1 MVKRWTR
8 SLLFGAMACLVA
20 LSALAQTTTSGVV
33 EGRVRDQAGNPIA
46 DATVTAVANRAPAAS
61 VTDSQGRFVIPNLP
75 PGTYKVRAEAP
86 GKAAVIQEPIVV
98 SINSRS
104 RVDFTLVGGQTETV
118 TVTAEAPIVDTKSV
132 TTGGN
137 FKVDDFIE
145 QLPVGRNLAATLTL
159 APGVESG
166 GGTGAGN
173 YSISGSSGLENSYVV
188 DGVNITNTGY
198 GGIGSYNIIYGSL
211 GTGVT
216 YDFLEEFQVKTGG
229 IDVEFGQA
237 TGGVVNTVVKAGT
250 NDLSGQVSLYAGAPI
265 NEFKQTSLFVGAVNS
280 AKGDWGDNAQ
290 YDMGVSVGGPIM
302 KDKLFYFVA
311 YNPVFTKQAATI
323 ESIALPTDIGDSSP
337 NPDAPL
343 YNPTATYPAA
353 AAGIQVRDRTSN
365 NCAGKITWYANPNH
379 RLELSAF
386 GDPSTG
392 DAGPQRFSLRTI
404 DFPQGGGLSDIT
416 YGANNYTLK
425 YDAVFTPNLFMTAQL
440 GRHDG
445 KFEETS
451 SLNHSRYT
459 DQRQLRC
466 FLSPRLCAPGQA
478 RDNAATWAFGGV
490 GFISNSTDVN
500 DQFKTV
506 LTWTTGNNEVKG
518 GVSYDKIEY
527 TDRQDYTGASNT
539 LRFTI
544 DADNT
549 GNIQGGAAGLAA
561 ALANDCTTG
570 NPAADCSITYDTR
583 GGVLA
588 TMRATGAGL
597 ATLQWR
603 TDRGRVSPNAGPT
616 ETKDFAL
623 FVQDTWTF
631 TPKWTLKAGVR
642 ASQQKITG
650 SGDYTLPFTQDI
662 FGTRTL
668 VPATFVAGE
677 YKFDWTFAP
686 RVGLTWD
693 MKGDGRSKAYVN
705 AARYF
710 ERIPN
715 DLAIRA
721 LSNEA
726 GLGTTTFSSWDI
738 TNGNPG
744 VQTNSASIRG
754 GQTRVEDGTKLPYV
768 DEFVLGWQ
776 QELGRD
782 TSYEVRGIYREQ
794 GRALEDV
801 QFNSVEA
808 TENYYSYAYFGAMP
822 GFEANGITPFIDQ
835 VPFPS
840 DPQTFSPDG
849 GLTFLPGAPFGEY
862 VLANPGENTSA
873 GFPTAVRK
881 YYALE
886 FLLNKRFGDHWLFYG
901 NMRFSRLRGNY
912 EGLYR
917 NDNGQSDPNIS
928 SLFDFP
934 NTPILAGQFAPGPL
948 NTDRPFSM
956 KLYGAYQW
964 DNGVN
969 LGAALNVAAGVPRTP
984 LLAHP
989 NGFYQN
995 SGEVPGQ
1002 NPLYYW
1008 YSDTGN
1014 CGQNTD
1020 GDNLLCFTTGTALDF
1035 FSDTTAQAQFA
1046 AWNFPH
1052 LFSYNEAGRGFLG
1065 RTATETTLDL
1075 SASWQHQFSRW
1086 ATFAVGATMF
1096 NVLNSRETTLF
1107 DDNVELQAGVT
1118 DPDYLKPLA
1127 FQDSRNIRV
1136 FARWSF

>member
-20 LSALAQTTTSGVV
+20 LSALAQTTTSGVI
-33 EGRVRDQAGNPIA
+33 EGRIRDQAGNPIA
-46 DATVTAVANRAPAAS
+46 DATVTAVSNRAPAAS

-137 FKVDDFIE
+137 FKVDDFID
-145 QLPVGRNLAATLTL
+145 QIPVGRNLAATLTL

-173 YSISGSSGLENSYVV
+173 YSMSGSSGLENSYVV

-198 GGIGSYNIIYGSL
+198 GGIGSYNIIFGSL

-216 YDFLEEFQVKTGG
+216 YDFLEEVQVKTGG

-250 NDLSGQVSLYAGAPI
+250 NDLSGSVSLYAGAPV
-265 NEFKQTSLFVGAVNS
+265 NEFKQTSLFVGAVNNV
-280 AKGDWGDNAQ
+280 KGDWGDNAT
-290 YDMGVSVGGPIM
+290 YDIGLSVGGPIM

-311 YNPVFTKQAATI
+311 YNPVFKKTSATI
-323 ESIALPTDIGDSSP
+323 ENIALPSTISGGDLTK
-337 NPDAPL
+337 APFD
-343 YNPTATYPAA
+343 PTAAFPAA
-353 AAGIQVRDRTSN
+353 LAGIQTQERTSN
-365 NCAGKITWYANPNH
+365 NYAGKITWYANPNH

-392 DAGPQRFSLRTI
+392 DAGPQRFSLRNI
-404 DFPQGGGLSDIT
+404 DFPEGGGLSEID

-425 YDAVFTPNLFMTAQL
+425 YDAVFTPSLFMTAQI

-445 KFEETS
+445 KFEEVST
-451 SLNHSRYT
+451 LNKSRYT

-466 FLSPRLCAPGQA
+466 FLSPRLCEPGQA

-490 GFISNSTDVN
+490 GFISNSQDVN
-500 DQFKTV
+500 TQAKV
-506 LTWTTGNNEVKG
+506 LMTWTAGNNELKG
-518 GVSYDKIEY
+518 GVAYDMIEY
-527 TDRQDYTGASNT
+527 TDRQDYTGSSIPIKFNRDGA
-539 LRFTI
+539 
-544 DADNT
+544 DAGT
-549 GNIQGGAAGLAA
+549 GVTTAT
-561 ALANDCTTG
+561 ALANPCPITGPATSPTDC
-570 NPAADCSITYDTR
+570 YVLLDTR

-588 TMRATGAGL
+588 TMRNNPADG
-597 ATLQWR
+597 TLQWR
-603 TDRGRVSPNAGPT
+603 TTRGRFSPNAGPT
-616 ETKDFAL
+616 ETDELAL
-623 FVQDTWTF
+623 FVQDTWSF

-642 ASQQKITG
+642 ASQQEIKGEGTYTLQTYFDDG
-650 SGDYTLPFTQDI
+650 LRTPAEDLASGDPTP
-662 FGTRTL
+662 
-668 VPATFVAGE
+668 
-677 YKFDWTFAP
+677 YKFDWAFAP
-686 RVGLTWD
+686 RVGVTWD

-710 ERIPN
+710 ERVPN
-715 DLAIRA
+715 DLAVRA

-726 GLGTTTFSSWDI
+726 GLGTVSFTGWDTVAGVP
-738 TNGNPG
+738 TNQSTGG
-744 VQTNSASIRG
+744 AFRG
-754 GQTRVEDGTKLPYV
+754 GQTRVEEGTKLPYV

-782 TSYEVRGIYREQ
+782 VSYEVRGIYREQ

-808 TENYYSYAYFGAMP
+808 TENYYAQYAYFGDP
-822 GFEANGITPFIDQ
+822 GVAIDQ
-835 VPFPS
+835 LPFP
-840 DPQTFSPDG
+840 TFPV
-849 GLTFLPGAPFGEY
+849 APFGEY
-862 VLANPGENTSA
+862 VLGNPGENTPS
-873 GFPTAVRK
+873 GFPEAVRK

-886 FLLNKRFGDHWLFYG
+886 FILNKRFGEHWLFYG
-901 NMRFSRLRGNY
+901 NMRFSRIRGNY

-934 NTPILAGQFAPGPL
+934 NSPLLAGQFEPGPL
-948 NTDRPFSM
+948 NNDRPFSM
-956 KLYGAYQW
+956 KLYGSYQW

-969 LGAALNVAAGVPRTP
+969 LGAGLNVAAGIPRTP

-995 SGEVPGQ
+995 AGEVPGQ
-1002 NPLYYW
+1002 NPIYYW
-1008 YSDTGN
+1008 YSASGT
-1014 CGQNTD
+1014 CATP
-1020 GDNLLCFTTGTALDF
+1020 LCFTTGTALDF
-1035 FSDTTAQAQFA
+1035 FNDPNAEIPGAS
-1046 AWNFPH
+1046 WNFPH
-1052 LFSYNEAGRGFLG
+1052 LFTYAEAGRGFLG

-1075 SASWQHQFSRW
+1075 SASWQHQFNRW
-1086 ATFAVGATMF
+1086 ATFAVGASVF
-1096 NVLNSRETTLF
+1096 NVLNSRETTGF

-1118 DPDYLKPLA
+1118 DPDYLKPLQ
-1127 FQDSRNIRV
+1127 FQDSRNIRL